1 MIEEAITNLTELHKN
16 KTLASLL
23 SKNLTIG
30 QLKAIQLGIEALE
43 RLKELRE
50 KTPTPIYLI
59 EKPLPSEGEE

>member
-59 EKPLPSEGEE
+59 EKPLPSEGEK

>member
-30 QLKAIQLGIEALE
+30 QLRAIQLGIEALE

-59 EKPLPSEGEE
+59 EKPLPSEGEK